1 MRINARLD
9 PERSRKLEFL
19 KRRDHVGTSEVVKR
33 GIDALY
39 EEAKNEGRP
48 SAYEILLES
57 GFIGC
62 GEGPGNLSET
72 YKEELLKI
80 LEEKHG
86 HR

>member
-19 KRRDHVGTSEVVKR
+19 KRRSQVGTSEVVKR

-39 EEAKNEGRP
+39 DEASNKPGR
-48 SAYEILLES
+48 AFEILTRT
-57 GFIGC
+57 GFIGS
-62 GEGPGNLSET
+62 GKGPGNLSET
-72 YKEELLKI
+72 YKEELLEI
-80 LEEKHG
+80 LQQKHG

>member
-19 KRRDHVGTSEVVKR
+19 KRRDQVGTSEVVKR

-39 EEAKNEGRP
+39 DEVKNEGSR

-62 GEGPGNLSET
+62 GEGPEDLSVN
-72 YKEELLKI
+72 YKEELTRSLAA
-80 LEEKHG
+80 KHG
-86 HR
+86 YR

>member
-9 PERSRKLEFL
+9 PERTRKLEFL
-19 KRRDHVGTSEVVKR
+19 KRRSHVGTTEVVKR

-39 EEAKNEGRP
+39 DEASQKPGR
-48 SAYEILLES
+48 AFEILTES
-57 GFIGC
+57 GFIGR
-62 GEGPGNLSET
+62 GDGPEDLSET
-72 YKEELLKI
+72 YKEKLLEI